1 MFVLFNPNK
10 YRSDLSKKIVFDP
23 IGQRASKIEA
33 LKVSSDR
40 ESNPDRPKTTF
51 SLLERFKRGNAPTSF
66 FSFFDREL

>member
-40 ESNPDRPKTTF
+40 ESNPDRPKTKFTIVK
-51 SLLERFKRGNAPTSF
+51 SRKT
-66 FSFFDREL
+66 